1 MKWFSEYLANTGL
14 FAENEDVMLLL
25 IILSFVGD
33 TSCCDEKWT
42 SAHIWS
48 YYEWVMCCD
57 CLYKL
62 ILMYASIYVRNK
74 RSPNFKRRFIE
85 KLLFKKNEIGKTNTQ
100 HMISHMKYSRFWE
113 SFDVI
118 LVNLKKNYS
127 MKLMFSCLIQLT
139 EKSRNL

>member
-1 MKWFSEYLANTGL
+1 MSEYLANTGL

-25 IILSFVGD
+25 IILSFVGG

-48 YYEWVMCCD
+48 YNEWVMCWD
-57 CLYKL
+57 CIYKL
-62 ILMYASIYVRNK
+62 ILMYASIDVRNK

-85 KLLFKKNEIGKTNTQ
+85 KLWFKKMRLERQTQ
-100 HMISHMKYSRFWE
+100 YMISHMKYSRFWE